1 MSGGA
6 VALLIAFTAVYA
18 LMRRT
23 ELYPAL
29 TEGISAGLKTVLSI
43 FPPLTA
49 MICAVYMLR
58 ASGALDAFS
67 ALLSPLLSKLGISP
81 LLAPLM
87 LIRPLSGS
95 GALAFGSELI
105 GDLGPDSTVG
115 RTAAVM
121 LASSETTFYV
131 ISVYGSGAG
140 IKRLGYAI
148 PAALIADMVVFAAAG
163 ITVKLLF

>member
-6 VALLIAFTAVYA
+6 IALLIAFTSVYA

-29 TEGISAGLKTVLSI
+29 TDGIGAGLKTVLSI
-43 FPPLTA
+43 FPSLTA

-67 ALLSPLLSKLGISP
+67 ALLSPLLSHLGISSR
-81 LLAPLM
+81 LAPLM

-95 GALAFGSELI
+95 GALAFGSEVI
-105 GDLGPDSTVG
+105 NSLGPDSVEG
-115 RTAAVM
+115 RVAAVM

-131 ISVYGSGAG
+131 VSVYSSGAG
-140 IKRLGYAI
+140 VKRLGYAI
-148 PAALIADMVVFAAAG
+148 PAALIADLVVYIAAG

>member
-1 MSGGA
+1 
-6 VALLIAFTAVYA
+6 FTSVYA
-18 LMRRT
+18 LMRKT

-29 TEGISAGLKTVLSI
+29 TSGIGAGLKTVLSI
-43 FPPLTA
+43 FPSLTA
-49 MICAVYMLR
+49 MLCAVYMLR
-58 ASGALDAFS
+58 ASGVPDALS
-67 ALLSPLLSKLGISP
+67 SLLSPLLSRLGVSP
-81 LLAPLM
+81 RLVPLM

-105 GDLGPDSTVG
+105 GSLGPDSPEG

-148 PAALIADMVVFAAAG
+148 PAALIADLVVFVAAG